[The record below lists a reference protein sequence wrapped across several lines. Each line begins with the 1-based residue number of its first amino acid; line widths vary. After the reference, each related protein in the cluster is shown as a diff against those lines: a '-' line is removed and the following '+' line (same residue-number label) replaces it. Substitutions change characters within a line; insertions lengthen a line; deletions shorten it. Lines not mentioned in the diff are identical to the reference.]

1 MDDKERRGQDVRNV
15 IREETSR
22 GRRSVD
28 TDAIGATQEK
38 LAKCRELLE
47 FGNEGDLRDAI
58 RALGLKD
65 GSPEF
70 EEAVRIWRA
79 SH

>member
-1 MDDKERRGQDVRNV
+1 MDERERRGQDVRNV

-22 GRRSVD
+22 GRRPVD
-28 TDAIGATQEK
+28 TDAIAAAQER

-47 FGNEGDLRDAI
+47 LGNERDLRDAI